1 MAVRGACAATSD
13 AGHRISSLRFA
24 YTGKIL
30 AGIKP
35 AALPVLQPTK
45 LDLVI
50 NLKAARAIGLVT
62 PNSPLVAAD
71 EVIE

>member
-1 MAVRGACAATSD
+1 MSYGTSVVD
-13 AGHRISSLRFA
+13 GYRQVGA

-35 AALPVLQPTK
+35 AALPVLQPTEF
-45 LDLVI
+45 DLVI
-50 NLKAARAIGLVT
+50 NLKTARALGLVV
-62 PNSPLVAAD
+62 PNALLVAAD